1 VSLLRARD
9 LAFGYPH
16 RPVGR
21 DVTMEVGAGEVV
33 AVLGPNGGGK
43 TTLFRT
49 LLGWLRPTAGEVT
62 LDGRPLSGWPRQ
74 QLARHVAYVPQ
85 APGGQF
91 AFTVMEVVLMGRTAH
106 LPAYG
111 VPSPGDRGIALDCLD
126 ALGVAALAPRVFTE
140 LSGGERQLVLI
151 ARALAQQPRL
161 IVMDEP
167 TASLDFGNQI
177 RVIDHIATLRH
188 MGVAVLLSTHH
199 PDHAR
204 HVADRIIRLKRGAIV
219 GEGPATALTIE
230 DLASLYDL
238 EPARVSV
245 AGPAWRDGRGARPA
259 QP

>member
-1 VSLLRARD
+1 VVSLLEARR

-21 DVTMEVGAGEVV
+21 EVTLRVDAGEVV

-49 LLGWLRPTAGEVT
+49 LLGWLRPSAGEVL
-62 LDGRPLSGWPRQ
+62 LDGRPLATWSRAE
-74 QLARHVAYVPQ
+74 LARHVGYVPQ
-85 APGGQF
+85 APGGHF
-91 AFTVMEVVLMGRTAH
+91 AFSVMDVVLMGRTAH
-106 LPAYG
+106 LPPYG
-111 VPSPGDRGIALDCLD
+111 VPSKDDRGIALDCL
-126 ALGVAALAPRVFTE
+126 AQLGVAALAPRVFTE

-177 RVIDHIATLRH
+177 KVIDHIAGLRRR
-188 MGVAVLLSTHH
+188 GVAVLLSTHH

-204 HVADRIIRLKRGAIV
+204 HVADRIIRLKNGVIA
-219 GEGPATALTIE
+219 GEGPASALTVA
-230 DLASLYDL
+230 DLATLYDL

-245 AGPAWRDGRGARPA
+245 AGPAWREDRTR
-259 QP
+259 